1 MTGRLCLI
9 FTDSSSAPE
18 IFILV
23 GILRYVLQHIFVDG
37 QVCVCCWLGG
47 QRLSSRAWRV
57 GRRAGGNNMFYNI
70 WQRRYIT
77 RKPAQ
82 GFKLEQGQGAVGWC
96 VQVTGA
102 RRHCTQAGSD
112 QWHTGR
118 GPSKLEVGGIMI
130 ICRGISLFSK
140 KKSSNFKIRVST
152 IDKKNIVHDS
162 VAGPAGLYQWVVR
175 VFFYLIKLIFNRF
188 TTVLALP
195 TWTSVNLQF
204 EVNWIVRNIRI
215 RYLSWHSD
223 NFSASEHTSART

>member
-118 GPSKLEVGGIMI
+118 GPSNLKSVGSWSFVEGYP
-130 ICRGISLFSK
+130 F
-140 KKSSNFKIRVST
+140 FQ
-152 IDKKNIVHDS
+152 KKNPPTS
-162 VAGPAGLYQWVVR
+162 RSESAL
-175 VFFYLIKLIFNRF
+175 LIKKISFMIQSPG
-188 TTVLALP
+188 LP
-195 TWTSVNLQF
+195 DCTS
-204 EVNWIVRNIRI
+204 E
-215 RYLSWHSD
+215 
-223 NFSASEHTSART
+223 